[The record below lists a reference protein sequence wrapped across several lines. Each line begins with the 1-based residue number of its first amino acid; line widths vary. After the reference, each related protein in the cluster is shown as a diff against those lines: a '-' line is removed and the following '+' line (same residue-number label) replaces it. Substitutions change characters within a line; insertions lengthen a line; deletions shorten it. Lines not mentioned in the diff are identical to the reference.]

1 MLKEGTVVRIIPNES
16 RDEEFIQKYENRK
29 ATITCVNPIA
39 GYEGYEVSVWGLD
52 ETINLDANEVVEE
65 RR

>member
-1 MLKEGTVVRIIPNES
+1 MIEEGTVVRIIPNES
-16 RDEEFIQKYENRK
+16 SDEEFVQKYDNRR
-29 ATITCVNPIA
+29 ATVTYVNPIA